1 MGQKVNPIG
10 FRLGNINPTVLYADK
25 DHKYLSQALTIQEI
39 IEDLANRR
47 GIIIYDFKFSVA
59 SNQIKIL
66 LKCFNTSYNVEGI
79 TEECKIKSLPIREIK
94 ACFQSAFTLPIKDV
108 LIHELE
114 DKDIGNDR
122 QLSKEVENVD
132 TILYTNT
139 KSQFVFHIKKHHS
152 IEDSNNIF

>member
-59 SNQIKIL
+59 SNQIKI
-66 LKCFNTSYNVEGI
+66 FNGEY
-79 TEECKIKSLPIREIK
+79 
-94 ACFQSAFTLPIKDV
+94 
-108 LIHELE
+108 
-114 DKDIGNDR
+114 
-122 QLSKEVENVD
+122 LSP
-132 TILYTNT
+132 
-139 KSQFVFHIKKHHS
+139 
-152 IEDSNNIF
+152 